1 MTTTVET
8 RSPQMNCLEE
18 RRALCRDI
26 YGGTGA
32 MIKAGRRHLPQ
43 HLAESSTSYDQRL
56 KATILSNFVQQAV
69 SKAVGKIFSKAITL
83 RDNVPKAIVDACEDI
98 DRQGRALNPFLMD
111 VATSAFVDGVSYILA
126 DFPLTAGITTLAE
139 EEALKLKPY
148 AIHVKAHNVLE
159 ILTEQR
165 GGETVITR
173 VRISEEFNR
182 PVPGTWEY
190 EEVEQVRVFYLEGN
204 AVRWELWR
212 EIEDDRDQDQFVL
225 VDSGQTT
232 FTRIP
237 LIPIYTN
244 RTGYMV
250 GTPPF
255 QHVAELNLRHWRLT
269 SEQTFT
275 CSMQSFAMLG
285 GSGVNPDSVIE
296 VGPCKKLFS
305 KSPDSKFYYVE
316 PTGKGAEIGRIE
328 LKAIESAIETVG
340 AMLRVERAGQVTATA
355 AAIDSEETNASL
367 KAVALGIEDSIEEL
381 FQHFA
386 RILGLGDD
394 AGGEVVVNTDFGA
407 PRGTD
412 AGLNT
417 LAALNMAGKLSDLR
431 MLAELQYRGELS
443 PDFDHTKNADE
454 LTLEADAMPPAV
466 MPPVVIPMVDPFK
479 PAVSGLGSVKPDKTP
494 VKPGAIVPT

>member
-1 MTTTVET
+1 MNQKPTVET
-8 RSPQMNCLEE
+8 RSPQMACLEE

-26 YGGTGA
+26 YGGTA
-32 MIKAGRRHLPQ
+32 TMIKAGRRHLPQ
-43 HLAESSTSYDQRL
+43 HLAESEASYAQRL

-69 SKAVGKIFSKAITL
+69 SKAVGKIFSKPITL
-83 RDNVPKAIVDACEDI
+83 RDNVPKAIAAACENI
-98 DRQGRALNPFLMD
+98 DRQGRALDPFLMD
-111 VATSAFVDGVSYILA
+111 VTTAAFVDGVSYILA
-126 DFPLTAGITTLAE
+126 DFPLGAGITTLADE
-139 EEALKLKPY
+139 QALKLRPY
-148 AIHVKAHNVLE
+148 AIHIKAEDILE

-165 GGETVITR
+165 GGETIITR
-173 VRISEEFNR
+173 LRISEEFNR

-190 EEVEQVRVFYLEGN
+190 EEVEQVRVFILEGDR
-204 AVRWELWR
+204 VSWELWR
-212 EIEDDRDQDQFVL
+212 EVETQNLASLQPDNDRFAL
-225 VDSGQTT
+225 VDSGVTS

-237 LIPIYTN
+237 LVPVYTN

-285 GSGVNPDSVIE
+285 ASGVSTDSVIE

-305 KSPDSKFYYVE
+305 KSPESKFYYVE

-328 LKAIESAIETVG
+328 LKSIEAAIETVG

-367 KAVALGIEDSIEEL
+367 KAVALGIKDSIEEL
-381 FQHFA
+381 FGHFA
-386 RILGLGDD
+386 RILGLGED

-443 PDFDHTKNADE
+443 PDFDHEKNQAE
-454 LTLEADAMPPAV
+454 LATEAETMLPMAPL
-466 MPPVVIPMVDPFK
+466 IPKKK
-479 PAVSGLGSVKPDKTP
+479 P
-494 VKPGAIVPT
+494 